1 MGRAPGGSRVEAT
14 QCLGL
19 EAGKA
24 WKTLELLTTASGSFL
39 GFRSAIIAVEGR
51 WCRAGESLCPQASG
65 KPWVSLSPI
74 LKAG

>member
-1 MGRAPGGSRVEAT
+1 MKAA

-24 WKTLELLTTASGSFL
+24 WRTLEPLTTASGSFL
-39 GFRSAIIAVEGR
+39 GFRASIAAEEGR
-51 WCRAGESLCPQASG
+51 WRRAGESLCPQASG
-65 KPWVSLSPI
+65 KPRVSPSPV